1 MMADISVPRME
12 YDVMTT
18 ALKPLVLASLLALS
32 APALAAT
39 VTCGGNVMLGTVDSG
54 VVDRNV
60 SGGCIND
67 LIIDTPNHWGNHG
80 QFVSHVS
87 QVTLDLL
94 RQRAISAQ
102 ERSRIMN
109 AAARSEVGKTLNLRV
124 LGINDF
130 HGALQGPTGTF
141 DGKPVGGAEYVAG
154 HVRKLRSEVAH
165 SLFLSNG
172 DLIGA
177 TPLVSALFFDEPTIE
192 VMNAMGLDVNTVGNH
207 EFDKGKAETLRMQ
220 NGGCHPV
227 QGCLD
232 GDGFDGARF
241 QFLAANVI
249 DQATG
254 KPLFPPYKVFNFKG
268 NKVAVIGTV
277 LKTTPSIVTPSGV
290 AGLTFLDEA
299 ATINALIPEL
309 RQQGVRAIIA
319 SIHEGGNETPVTNNY
334 NDCNNLTGPIVSI
347 VNALDA
353 EVDLVMTGH
362 THQPYI
368 CQISKV
374 NGQPVTV
381 TAGAYNGRFIT
392 VADLTL
398 DTQSKDVIA
407 VTAKNQPTHRDPGM
421 DVAEVKAIV
430 DRYDALSAPL
440 RNRVIGMHTATLS
453 RTANAAGESF
463 LGDLIADAQL
473 HATKKPGFGEAVV
486 AFMNPGG
493 IRADIPYASSPANE
507 GDGNITYGEAFTVQP
522 FGNSLVTMT
531 LTGRQ
536 IEVLLEQQFSGCTA
550 ANAPADF
557 NYPAGDTGQPFNR
570 ILQVSQGFSYTW
582 DNSRPACDKIDPASI
597 KLNGMTVDPNAAY
610 RVTVNS
616 FLADGGDKFYM
627 LQRGTDRLGGAQ
639 DIDAL
644 EAYLKDYGVVDP
656 SSYPEA
662 LKRIQRVN

>member
-1 MMADISVPRME
+1 
-12 YDVMTT
+12 MTH
-18 ALKPLVLASLLALS
+18 ALKPLVLASLFSLTATAFAAS
-32 APALAAT
+32 A
-39 VTCGGNVMLGTVDSG
+39 TCSGNVVLGSVDST
-54 VVDRNV
+54 VADRNV
-60 SGGCIND
+60 DGSCIND
-67 LIIDTPNHWGNHG
+67 LIVDTPNAWGNHG

-87 QVTLDLL
+87 QITLDLL
-94 RQRAISAQ
+94 KRRVLSAQ
-102 ERSRIMN
+102 ERNRIMQ
-109 AAARSEVGKTLNLRV
+109 AAAQSNVGKTLDLRI

-130 HGALQGPTGTF
+130 HGALQGPTGTI

-154 HVRKLRSEVAH
+154 HARKLRSEAAH

-177 TPLVSALFFDEPTIE
+177 SGLVSALFFDEPTIE
-192 VMNAMGLDVNTVGNH
+192 VMNAMGLDINTVGNH
-207 EFDKGKAETLRMQ
+207 EFDKGKAEVLRMH
-220 NGGCHPV
+220 NGGCHPT

-277 LKTTPSIVTPSGV
+277 LKTTTSIVTPTGV
-290 AGLTFLDEA
+290 AGLSFLDEA

-319 SIHEGGNETPVTNNY
+319 SIHEGGSEIPVTGNY

-362 THQPYI
+362 THQPYV
-368 CQISKV
+368 CQLTKV

-392 VADLTL
+392 QADLVI
-398 DTQSKDVIA
+398 DTQSKDVVA
-407 VTAKNQPTHRDPGM
+407 VTAVNKPPYRDAGM
-421 DVAEVKAIV
+421 AAEDIKAIV
-430 DRYDALSAPL
+430 DKYDALSAPL
-440 RNRVIGMHTATLS
+440 RNRVIGFNTATLS

-473 HATKKPGFGEAVV
+473 HATKNPGFGEAVI

-493 IRADIPYASSPANE
+493 IRADIAYAASGPE
-507 GDGNITYGEAFTVQP
+507 GDGNVTYGEAFTVQP
-522 FGNSLVTMT
+522 FGNSLVTKT
-531 LTGRQ
+531 LTGAQ
-536 IEVLLEQQFSGCTA
+536 IERLLEQQFTGCP
-550 ANAPADF
+550 N
-557 NYPAGDTGQPFNR
+557 NQPFNR
-570 ILQVSQGFSYTW
+570 ILQVSRGLSYTW
-582 DNSRPACDKIDPASI
+582 DASRPACDKIDPASI
-597 KLNGMTVDPNAAY
+597 KLNGVTIDPSASY
-610 RVTVNS
+610 RVTMNS
-616 FLADGGDKFYM
+616 FLADGGDLFTVFTE
-627 LQRGTDRLGGAQ
+627 GTDPLGGAQ
-639 DIDAL
+639 DLDAL
-644 EAYLKDYGVVDP
+644 EAYLQFYGTVNP
-656 SSYPEA
+656 ATYPEA
-662 LKRIQRVN
+662 LSRIQRSN